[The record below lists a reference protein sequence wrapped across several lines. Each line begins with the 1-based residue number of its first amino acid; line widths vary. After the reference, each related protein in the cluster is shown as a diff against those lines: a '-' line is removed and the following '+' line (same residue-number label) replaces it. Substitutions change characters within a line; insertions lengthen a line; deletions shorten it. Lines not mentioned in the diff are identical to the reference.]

1 MKNDKNKIFFTDTTI
16 NISLIQNYKLV
27 YNLNVTGNLNPAN
40 FKGIIVAFSGDVS
53 GIPQGWALC
62 DGTNGTPDLRGRFI
76 YGFNPNDTEMKDAS
90 GLLLRPKLNL
100 RDTAGFE
107 FHTLTIDEM
116 PSHTHNYWYRW
127 WGSGV
132 QNRDAPSG
140 DSWGKNDRDFK
151 TTETGGTKPHNNM
164 PPYMVL
170 AYIMKV

>member
-1 MKNDKNKIFFTDTTI
+1 MLKVIVLFIT
-16 NISLIQNYKLV
+16 V
-27 YNLNVTGNLNPAN
+27 NLSKHAPEEAKFRVAIVNLSTMR
-40 FKGIIVAFSGDVS
+40 KSVVLS
-53 GIPQGWALC
+53 
-62 DGTNGTPDLRGRFI
+62 
-76 YGFNPNDTEMKDAS
+76 NDTEMKDAS

-170 AYIMKV
+170 AYIMKL